1 MAEPQFLFSEIPLS
15 RAAFDRWLKS
25 AVPVADKWPV
35 PALAVYE
42 PSQSQT
48 IIDALLPYFTAAADT
63 LRCLLLH
70 DKERAVLHCALW
82 LDNQEQRSVMMQLVA
97 LLSATAPFMAAGK
110 TGIARHGEN
119 ISGTLH
125 ISKAVSSWDAEC
137 TDPSFPAWA
146 DEWLCHLG
154 NIADDDEKPWI
165 DSKVF
170 NQVKRRYNH
179 YLRNAT
185 PQNRIPIK
193 KTERYLSDGT
203 HVVNFQGYR
212 VPGANPLTFRRI
224 SNDSVTSIYTDDCG
238 IWIDC
243 FSTGEE
249 RRQLA
254 YGLKKGDFEVW
265 QEDCDAP
272 FLLRIRNEAW
282 FIGYTERN
290 FELQSHPVD
299 AESLYQITWGEF
311 ADKNYFYLL
320 NGEKNG
326 LVVIPDIDVNSIR
339 KFSNVFFFA
348 GDQVY
353 SRGKVLPDADAATFR
368 SLGGDYYAD
377 DRHIWHRTIL
387 KSGIDP
393 ATFEWLDQYSGLAKD
408 IHRVFMNEIN
418 FPEADVQ
425 TASVV
430 AGGMFLLWRD
440 KNSIWYHDKKLIGA
454 DVSRDKPYPW
464 RGSMYC
470 QIGDQIWFGQ
480 DRLVGAD
487 AVSFFITG
495 WDSAR
500 DKHGAWYRDSRR
512 DDDGDYDD
520 GNDE

>member
-25 AVPVADKWPV
+25 SVPAADKWPV
-35 PALAVYE
+35 PALAEYE
-42 PSQSQT
+42 PSQPQT

-70 DKERAVLHCALW
+70 DKEQSVLHCALW

-110 TGIARHGEN
+110 TGIACHGEN

-125 ISKAVSSWDAEC
+125 ISKTVSSWDAEC

-146 DEWLCHLG
+146 DEWLWHLG
-154 NIADDDEKPWI
+154 NTADDDEKSWI

-185 PQNRIPIK
+185 PQKRIPIK
-193 KTERYLSDGT
+193 KTELYLSDGT
-203 HVVNFQGYR
+203 HVVNFQGDR
-212 VPGANPLTFRRI
+212 VPGADPLTFRRI
-224 SNDSVTSIYTDDCG
+224 SHDSMTSIYTDGCG

-243 FSTGEE
+243 FLIDAE

-254 YGLKKGDFEVW
+254 HGLKKGDFEVW
-265 QEDCDAP
+265 QEDYDAP
-272 FLLRIRNEAW
+272 FLLRIRNEVR
-282 FIGYTERN
+282 FIGYSRSGRG
-290 FELQSHPVD
+290 FELRSLVVD
-299 AESLYQITWGEF
+299 GAGFHQITRGGF
-311 ADKNYFYLL
+311 ADKDHFYLL
-320 NGEKNG
+320 DGGNGG
-326 LVVIPDIDVNSIR
+326 LTVVPDIEISTIR
-339 KFSNVFFFA
+339 SFDDQFFFA
-348 GDQVY
+348 GNQVY
-353 SRGKVLPDADAATFR
+353 SRSQVLPDADAATFR

-377 DRHIWHRTIL
+377 DHHIWHGTIL

-408 IHRVFMNEIN
+408 THGVFMNEIN
-418 FPEADVQ
+418 FPEADAATV
-425 TASVV
+425 AVV

-480 DRLVGAD
+480 EHLVGAD
-487 AVSFFITG
+487 AASFFITG
-495 WDSAR
+495 WDRAR
-500 DKHGAWYRDSRR
+500 DKYSAWYRDSRR
-512 DDDGDYDD
+512 DGDDDDGD
-520 GNDE
+520 DE